1 MPLVSVRFSGL
12 SRTPPPPSAYRMSFS
27 LISNCLLNNICTLGY
42 LTLKQSKLKLHFL
55 PKSGLLPKFMSVLA
69 VLDALPLLQFWTLSF
84 NLAPYTIAYHFLNY
98 SLGLGFLNFGIPVL
112 IAPPFPSIFGLN
124 SATHSLTVQVRLL
137 ESANYGFA

>member
-1 MPLVSVRFSGL
+1 MPLVSVHFSGL

-98 SLGLGFLNFGIPVL
+98 SLGLGFFLISPAITSVYVL
-112 IAPPFPSIFGLN
+112 ITISR
-124 SATHSLTVQVRLL
+124 SRLICHT
-137 ESANYGFA
+137 GQQTT